1 MGNSLKKVRGSAWGE
16 TCFKYLALLSAILP
30 LLLLAFL
37 IGSVVWDGLKML
49 DVDFLTSFPSRK
61 PELAGIAPALVSSL
75 YIILCTAAIALPIG
89 IGAAVYLEEYG
100 ERGWFSS
107 IVDVNISNL
116 AGVPSIIYGL
126 LGLEV
131 FVRILHFGTSI
142 LAGSATLA
150 LLVLPILVTAT
161 REALKTI
168 PDNLREA
175 YVGMGSTKLQGLR
188 RVVLPLAFPNI
199 LTGAILSISRAF
211 GETAPLVVIGAAT
224 YMAYFPDG
232 LFSEFT
238 ALPIQI
244 FNWVTRPQAGFII
257 DAAAGIVVLLVALLL
272 ANSFAILLRNRLQR
286 ERVL

>member
-1 MGNSLKKVRGSAWGE
+1 MQTSLKKTPGSKWGE
-16 TCFKYLALLSAILP
+16 TAFRLAALFCTIMP

-37 IGSVVWDGLKML
+37 IGNVVYDAIEML
-49 DVDFLTSFPSRK
+49 GFDFVTSFPSRK
-61 PELAGIAPALVSSL
+61 PELAGIAPALVGSL
-75 YIILCTAAIALPIG
+75 YIIICTAVIALPLG

-107 IVDVNISNL
+107 TVDVNISNL
-116 AGVPSIIYGL
+116 AGIPSIIYGL

-131 FVRILHFGTSI
+131 FVRVLHFGTSI

-161 REALKTI
+161 REALKTVPNSI
-168 PDNLREA
+168 REA

-232 LFSEFT
+232 IFSEFT

-244 FNWVTRPQAGFII
+244 FNWVTRPQAGFIV

-286 ERVL
+286 ERVF